1 MTVQR
6 RQFGLVGLDS
16 AGKNPAVCRKDS
28 MLKEVQPMVGN
39 CSYGDVCLVRSPT
52 ARWSYVC
59 AQEGCGKFVD
69 LKCCEKW
76 AEGLKA

>member
-1 MTVQR
+1 
-6 RQFGLVGLDS
+6 
-16 AGKNPAVCRKDS
+16 